1 MKRKSIAALA
11 LAGLIIGGNSIGIF
25 ANEPQAKGTY
35 SITIRTSDST
45 VNSALKLLTANV
57 HTIKEYKV
65 HNASIS
71 TRTLNGSLRK
81 GSTGAST
88 VVKSLSAAPNSTSYA
103 SGMPYKITST
113 GDYFVRLEGAKKCLG
128 SSQFTW

>member
-1 MKRKSIAALA
+1 MKKKSIVALA
-11 LAGLIIGGNSIGIF
+11 LAGLMLGSSSLGVF
-25 ANEPQAKGTY
+25 ADGVEPRGSY
-35 SITIRTSDST
+35 SITIRTANTRVDS
-45 VNSALKLLTANV
+45 SSQRLIANV
-57 HTIKEYKV
+57 HSIKEYRV

-71 TRTLNGSLRK
+71 TRNLSGSLRK
-81 GSTGAST
+81 GTAGANVT
-88 VVKSLSAAPNSTSYA
+88 IKSLTASPGSTSYA